1 MSIYPKYMIVN
12 KTNHD
17 ILNGGQVVRSMH
29 SDFLRL
35 DEGISK
41 VRLHTFDHGP
51 SQPIDLNQV
60 GMTGTITMD
69 SETEDQK

>member
-1 MSIYPKYMIVN
+1 MIVN

-17 ILNGGQVVRSMH
+17 ILNGDQVVKSMH

-35 DEGISK
+35 DDGISK
-41 VRLHTFDHGP
+41 ARLHAFDYGP

-69 SETEDQK
+69 SETEE

>member
-17 ILNGGQVVRSMH
+17 ILNGDQVIRSKQG
-29 SDFLRL
+29 DFLRL
-35 DEGISK
+35 EEGVSK
-41 VRLHTFDHGP
+41 TRLHAFDYGP
-51 SQPIDLNQV
+51 SQPIDLNQI
-60 GMTGTITMD
+60 GMTGTITMN